1 MPPLVEY
8 HVMDAIKM
16 GGDGCVRLNRQTLMD
31 GSYVY
36 DVSFYNELNVEV
48 FALHPVNL
56 KKAEVILDTIRT
68 ALTY

>member
-1 MPPLVEY
+1 MPLVEY

-16 GGDGCVRLNRQTLMD
+16 GGDGCVRLNRQTLTD

-36 DVSFYNELNVEV
+36 DVCFYNEQDVEV

>member
-1 MPPLVEY
+1 MPLVEY
-8 HVMDAIKM
+8 HVMDVINM
-16 GGDGCVRLNRQTLMD
+16 GGDGRVRLNRQTLTD

-36 DVSFYNELNVEV
+36 DVCFYNELDVEV
-48 FALHPVNL
+48 FSLHPVNL